1 MAYRS
6 GWPWWAASV
15 IRINIGIYVVVSFR
29 FISILLINCVF
40 GLHVLD
46 LVSNT
51 TQYTTNDDGVDNDAP
66 VETQSAQCTIT
77 AGDVKAQAQATI
89 SKKLEGICSTSK
101 EQQHMAT
108 QMISLNSFFFTL
120 CRAIERFISNSRL
133 QNHEWIV
140 DHQDDDLPKSFTAV
154 AASFTSDSAVCNA
167 IQLLPADCE
176 CSNDAI
182 CTIEWSA
189 SAESNTGGRKTGC
202 STGIWDSSS
211 GSGHRNKYSRCR

>member
-108 QMISLNSFFFTL
+108 QMISLNSFFLLHFVQ
-120 CRAIERFISNSRL
+120 SNWEIHFKFSITKSWMNCGSSRR
-133 QNHEWIV
+133 WSTKV
-140 DHQDDDLPKSFTAV
+140 FRRS
-154 AASFTSDSAVCNA
+154 
-167 IQLLPADCE
+167 
-176 CSNDAI
+176 CSII
-182 CTIEWSA
+182 CF
-189 SAESNTGGRKTGC
+189 RQ
-202 STGIWDSSS
+202 
-211 GSGHRNKYSRCR
+211 RRM